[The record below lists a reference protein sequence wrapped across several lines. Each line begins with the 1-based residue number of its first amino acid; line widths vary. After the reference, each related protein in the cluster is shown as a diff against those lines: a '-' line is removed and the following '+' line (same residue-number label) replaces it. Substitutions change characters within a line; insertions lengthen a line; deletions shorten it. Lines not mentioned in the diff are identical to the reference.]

1 MPGDLHTHTNFSDGS
16 SDIELLPKLAA
27 RAGLTHLAVSDHDT
41 TLSAEYAYGH
51 PVAQG
56 VRMIPAVELT
66 GFDVARGRRVHILCY
81 WPKLT
86 PALKEFCALMAAR
99 RNAATEKSMEEL
111 EALYPQFCREEAKAF
126 SRHSGVTYKTHLI
139 RLLFEYGYTDGIYK
153 ELYRELFGAG
163 RGRVLHDPAYEPV
176 QAVLE
181 LARGTG
187 GVVVL
192 AHPSVYSSME
202 LAAQLAAQG
211 AIDGVE
217 IDHPRNTTQDKA
229 ALHELARQYGLIVTG
244 GTDFHGMHMSK
255 PTPLG
260 AMTTRDEMLARIEA
274 LAQSRGGAPQGEGA

>member
-1 MPGDLHTHTNFSDGS
+1 
-16 SDIELLPKLAA
+16 
-27 RAGLTHLAVSDHDT
+27 
-41 TLSAEYAYGH
+41 
-51 PVAQG
+51 
-56 VRMIPAVELT
+56 
-66 GFDVARGRRVHILCY
+66 
-81 WPKLT
+81 
-86 PALKEFCALMAAR
+86 MAAR
-99 RNAATEKSMEEL
+99 RNAATEKKHGRAGGL
-111 EALYPQFCREEAKAF
+111 IPAVLPGRGKGVFPAQR
-126 SRHSGVTYKTHLI
+126 RHLQTHLI

-217 IDHPRNTTQDKA
+217 IDHPRNTPQDKA
-229 ALHELARQYGLIVTG
+229 AFARAGAAVWADCDRRHRFSRHAHVKAHAAGRHDNPGRDAGAHRGAGTKAAAARRRAKGL
-244 GTDFHGMHMSK
+244 
-255 PTPLG
+255 
-260 AMTTRDEMLARIEA
+260 R
-274 LAQSRGGAPQGEGA
+274 RGGSRCGLMHNC

>member
-27 RAGLTHLAVSDHDT
+27 RAVLTHLAVSDHDT

-51 PVAQG
+51 PVVQG

-66 GFDVARGRRVHILCY
+66 GFDVARGRRVHLLCY

-126 SRHSGVTYKTHLI
+126 SRRSGVTYKTHLI

-217 IDHPRNTTQDKA
+217 IDHPRNTPQDKA

>member
-27 RAGLTHLAVSDHDT
+27 RVGLTHLAVSDHDT

-51 PVAQG
+51 PVVQG

-66 GFDVARGRRVHILCY
+66 GFDVARGRRVHLLCY

-126 SRHSGVTYKTHLI
+126 SRRSGITYKTHLI

-217 IDHPRNTTQDKA
+217 IDHPRNTPQDKA

-274 LAQSRGGAPQGEGA
+274 LAQSRSGAPQGEGA

>member
-66 GFDVARGRRVHILCY
+66 GFDVARGRRVHLLCY

-126 SRHSGVTYKTHLI
+126 SRRSGVTYKTHLI

>member
-51 PVAQG
+51 PVVQG

-66 GFDVARGRRVHILCY
+66 GFDVARGRRVHLLCY

-99 RNAATEKSMEEL
+99 RNAVTEKSMEEL

-126 SRHSGVTYKTHLI
+126 SRRSGVTYKTHLI

-181 LARGTG
+181 LAHGTG

-217 IDHPRNTTQDKA
+217 IDHPRNTPQDKA

-274 LAQSRGGAPQGEGA
+274 LAQSRSGAPQGEGA

>member
-51 PVAQG
+51 PVVQG

-66 GFDVARGRRVHILCY
+66 GFDVARGRRVHLLCY

-86 PALKEFCALMAAR
+86 PALKEFCALMATR

-126 SRHSGVTYKTHLI
+126 SRRSGVTYKTHLI

-217 IDHPRNTTQDKA
+217 IDHPRNTPQDKA
-229 ALHELARQYGLIVTG
+229 ALHELARQSGLIVTG
-244 GTDFHGMHMSK
+244 GTDVHGMHMSK

-274 LAQSRGGAPQGEGA
+274 LAQSRSGAPQGEGA

>member
-51 PVAQG
+51 PVVQG

-66 GFDVARGRRVHILCY
+66 GFDVARGRRVHLLCY
-81 WPKLT
+81 CPKLT

-126 SRHSGVTYKTHLI
+126 SRRSGVTYKTHLI

>member
-51 PVAQG
+51 PVVQG

-66 GFDVARGRRVHILCY
+66 GFDVARAPGAPSVL
-81 WPKLT
+81 LAQAT

-126 SRHSGVTYKTHLI
+126 SRRSGVTYKTHLI

-217 IDHPRNTTQDKA
+217 IDHPRNTPQDKA

-274 LAQSRGGAPQGEGA
+274 LAQSRSGAPQGEGA